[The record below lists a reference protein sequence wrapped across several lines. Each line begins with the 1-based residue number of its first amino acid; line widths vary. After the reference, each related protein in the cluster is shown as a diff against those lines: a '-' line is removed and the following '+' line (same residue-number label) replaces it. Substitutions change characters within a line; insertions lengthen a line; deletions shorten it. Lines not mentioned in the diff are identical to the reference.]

1 MLPELVLTVNVNI
14 SNIDKTLPIM
24 NSTLIQ
30 MTMLI
35 ACGVGWQILRPAGL
49 SAEQVRLVLTTFVY
63 YLLLPALVLDVLWSA
78 DIGLQSFHYTI
89 LGISC
94 IVFAML
100 CSWIA
105 GTVFKFEDKRL
116 GAMILAAA
124 FPNVTYLGLPVLE
137 QTFGNWARS
146 VVIQMDLFAT
156 SPFLFTIGI
165 IVVRHYGGDA
175 KEKPKSALS
184 FLNAPPFWAAAI
196 AVILNLNGLVA
207 PAWFAGVLQ
216 KLSATVVPLMLFSL
230 GLALDWKAV
239 IGRNIPYVVPVIL
252 IKMLLMPLF
261 AIILASYLP
270 MEGKYKAAAVLDL
283 AMPSMVLGVVFC
295 DRYRLDS
302 ALYAMTVT
310 VTTALSLITLPF
322 WHGILINEF
331 LK

>member
-1 MLPELVLTVNVNI
+1 MLILANREYT
-14 SNIDKTLPIM
+14 STM

-30 MTMLI
+30 MTLLM
-35 ACGVGWQILRPAGL
+35 ACGVVWRILSPAGL
-49 SAEQVRLVLTTFVY
+49 TAEKTRMVLTTYVY
-63 YLLLPALVLDVLWSA
+63 YLLLPAMVLDVLWTA
-78 DIGLQSFHYTI
+78 EIGLQSFQYTI
-89 LGISC
+89 LGIGS

-100 CSWIA
+100 CIWIV
-105 GTVFKFEDKRL
+105 GTLFKFDDKRL
-116 GAMILAAA
+116 GAIILAAA

-165 IVVRHYGGDA
+165 MVVRYYGEDTT
-175 KEKPKSALS
+175 EKTKSTLS

-196 AVILNLNGLVA
+196 AVFLNLNEFIA
-207 PAWFAGVLQ
+207 PAWLTGVLQ
-216 KLSATVVPLMLFSL
+216 KLSAAVVPLMLFSL
-230 GLALDWKAV
+230 GLALNWKSV
-239 IGRNIPYVVPVIL
+239 ISRNIPYVLPVIL

-261 AIILASYLP
+261 AIVLVSYLP
-270 MEGKYKAAAVLDL
+270 MEGKYKAAAVLDM
-283 AMPSMVLGVVFC
+283 AMPSMVLGLVFC

-310 VTTALSLITLPF
+310 VTTALSIITLPF
-322 WHGILINEF
+322 WHGVLINEF